1 MMTDH
6 EAWNI
11 HGLNALDRISHQTL
25 VWNKFID
32 VMKILDMEI
41 RSDFKDHLAWL
52 QTEPDQDFVE
62 DLLQL
67 YENNH
72 ELLNTINNLF
82 NPPEEPLEPYS
93 QCYFSY
99 PPSFKYFI
107 RQTGEKFKS
116 RERNFL
122 KAYHEYMKTKL
133 CKRVNK
139 LF

>member
-11 HGLNALDRISHQTL
+11 HGLNALDRISQQTL

-62 DLLQL
+62 DLPQL

-82 NPPEEPLEPYS
+82 NPPEESLEPYS

-107 RQTGEKFKS
+107 RETGKS
-116 RERNFL
+116 LNP
-122 KAYHEYMKTKL
+122 TKET
-133 CKRVNK
+133 
-139 LF
+139 F